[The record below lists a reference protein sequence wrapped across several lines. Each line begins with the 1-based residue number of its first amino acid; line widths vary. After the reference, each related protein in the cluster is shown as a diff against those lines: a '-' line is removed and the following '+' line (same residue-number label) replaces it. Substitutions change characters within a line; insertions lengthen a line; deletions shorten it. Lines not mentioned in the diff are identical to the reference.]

1 MALLAH
7 TASPSFCL
15 LCIRNTVHS
24 VLECWDLAHIKVPR
38 FECVCVFEHCEH
50 VYSAG
55 VCGTDGEHCAV
66 TDLC

>member
-38 FECVCVFEHCEH
+38 FECVCVCLSTVSMCIQQGCVEQT
-50 VYSAG
+50 VNT
-55 VCGTDGEHCAV
+55 V
-66 TDLC
+66 L